1 MSERAVVILHRER
14 MVAEGV
20 AAGLAA
26 FRGIDPIAVTSNGA
40 AGDSWEERADAAAI
54 DPHLPGATSLAERL
68 RTKGVRVVFLGPDEG
83 DDEGIRVATTQPISA
98 LAAALAPGTERR
110 AAAADKLTERER
122 EVLRLVAKGLA
133 GKQVANQLGISLK
146 TVEQHKARI
155 YAKLGVP
162 NQAAAVSLLATGT

>member
-1 MSERAVVILHRER
+1 M
-14 MVAEGV
+14 
-20 AAGLAA
+20 
-26 FRGIDPIAVTSNGA
+26 
-40 AGDSWEERADAAAI
+40 
-54 DPHLPGATSLAERL
+54 
-68 RTKGVRVVFLGPDEG
+68 FLGPDEG

>member
-1 MSERAVVILHRER
+1 MSERAVVVLHRER

-26 FRGIDPIAVTSNGA
+26 FRGIAPIAMTPGSAGA
-40 AGDSWEERADAAAI
+40 SWEERADAAAI
-54 DPHLPGATSLAERL
+54 DPEVPGAARLAARL
-68 RTKGVRVVFLGPDEG
+68 RMKGVRVVFLGPEAG
-83 DDEGIRVATTQPISA
+83 ADEGIRVPTTEPISV

-110 AAAADKLTERER
+110 AAAADKLTVRER
-122 EVLRLVAKGLA
+122 EVLRLVAQGLP
-133 GKQVANQLGISLK
+133 GKQVANRLGISLK